1 MQKLFDGYVDIE
13 VQNKGSELAVLLEAV
28 QYRLN
33 AISQYELF
41 LPADGV
47 FLAGRIASATD
58 ERVELSYEL
67 PAFSRSVSVATK
79 EADLFER
86 VELARK
92 FSMLKDEGSGIA
104 QIFMHPENLFLV
116 SNQLYVAHRGLTG
129 SVEPKEFSFEGFLKQ
144 YKALVVSTLNPKY
157 QYEKLVTGEAHVKDK
172 MLASILS
179 ATLISDVEK
188 VLDEQYNAL
197 YMTRKVTERSV
208 KKSKYGTFKFLTVAL
223 AVLMLGIGVWLGLLL
238 EQTVPRQNRI
248 IEAQAAFMMN
258 NFSNATSTLSS
269 DHPGTLPA
277 SVQYMLASS
286 YVQLGAT
293 ARNTAPLTL
302 AQRQNILN
310 SLSPNSTENELFY
323 WIFIGRG
330 LLGYAL
336 DIAYNIGDT
345 QMILHVYAL
354 LYDYVYADMDMPGI
368 EKQNELTRLRREIER
383 LVEILEGDPTEFVP
397 VVPEDTDE
405 DIDTNEVSED
415 VGTDEY
421 EEEVEDGDE

>member
-1 MQKLFDGYVDIE
+1 MQKLFDGYVNIE
-13 VQNKGSELAVLLEAV
+13 VQNKGSELAVMLEAV

-41 LPADGV
+41 LPVDGV
-47 FLAGRIASATD
+47 FLAGRIISASD

-67 PAFSRSVSVATK
+67 PAFSRSVLAVAK
-79 EADLFER
+79 EADLLER

-129 SVEPKEFSFEGFLKQ
+129 SVEPKAFSFEQLLKQ

-157 QYEKLVTGEAHVKDK
+157 NYEKLVTGEANVKDK
-172 MLASILS
+172 TLAGILS
-179 ATLISDVEK
+179 ATSISDIEK
-188 VLDEQYNAL
+188 TLDEQYNAL

-223 AVLMLGIGVWLGLLL
+223 AALMLGIGVWLGLLL

-258 NFSNATSTLSS
+258 NFSNATSILSN

-286 YVQLGAT
+286 YVQLEGL
-293 ARNTAPLTL
+293 RLD
-302 AQRQNILN
+302 QRQNILRN
-310 SLSPNSTENELFY
+310 LSPNSTENELFF

-330 LLGYAL
+330 HFDYAE

-345 QMILHVYAL
+345 QLILHVYTKR
-354 LYDYVYADMDMPGI
+354 YDYVYADMDMPGA
-368 EKQNELTRLRREIER
+368 EKQTELTRLRQEIDR
-383 LVEILEGDPTEFVP
+383 LVEILREDSEDLVP
-397 VVPEDTDE
+397 VTPGEDAEPEPDVTDE
-405 DIDTNEVSED
+405 A
-415 VGTDEY
+415 TDNDAY
-421 EEEVEDGDE
+421 EEEPEDGDE